1 MKEKGIIR
9 KASKTT
15 KTDRRIESDIDT
27 PLNLGT
33 IDDLQIVDNKAYQQF
48 RTLSQS
54 IWITDKRYYRSQYD
68 KHLTIDLCCKTS
80 KLDLAIKPLPIE
92 EQRYIKAIHVI
103 ITDAYFQLTTLK
115 KKALGTMGL
124 QQAFE
129 GSRINVD
136 DLLLI
141 EHRKADMLAMFA
153 RMFSTDE
160 VHKTCI
166 QEWGIDVTLTSIEL
180 FRGRNLDKIIELQK
194 EYQLSYSDIRLGYKK
209 SRLEEYMWLYNNFKQ
224 KYEEFQRKEDADMM
238 LKCLEAVKREVEGDL
253 IRIEG
258 DLQVNIEHTLNIHV
272 QREVY
277 KKLPINEMIITRV
290 AAKVGVNPL
299 LMLYRLQQ
307 SYYSSFSGFGKQ
319 LDNES
324 EALPIYPSAQVYDLD
339 KLNSLNA
346 NRLINEK
353 EKTETFDKFMKIGE
367 GEKDKARSLKDIIK
381 DKVAQRQK
389 DLDQGIINSEK

>member
-1 MKEKGIIR
+1 MKEKEVIQ
-9 KASKTT
+9 KQSKKT
-15 KTDRRIESDIDT
+15 KETRVESNIET

-48 RTLSQS
+48 KALSQS
-54 IWITDKRYYRSQYD
+54 KWITDKRYYRSQHD
-68 KHLTIDLCCKTS
+68 RHLTIDLCCKRV
-80 KLDLAIKPLPIE
+80 KLELAIKPLPE
-92 EQRYIKAIHVI
+92 QEQRYIRSLYII
-103 ITDAYFQLTTLK
+103 ITDAYYQLTMLK
-115 KKALGTMGL
+115 KKALGDMGL
-124 QQAFE
+124 HKGFE
-129 GSRINVD
+129 GSSIAID

-141 EHRKADMLAMFA
+141 EHRKADMMAMFA
-153 RMFSTDE
+153 RMYSCDE
-160 VHKTCI
+160 VHKICV
-166 QEWGIDVTLTSIEL
+166 QDWGIDITISAIEL

-194 EYQLSYSDIRLGYKK
+194 EYQMSYSDIRLGYKK

-307 SYYSSFSGFGKQ
+307 SYYSSFSGFGKT
-319 LDNES
+319 LNS
-324 EALPIYPSAQVYDLD
+324 EDEMLPIYPSAQVYDLD

-353 EKTETFDKFMKIGE
+353 DKTDTFENFMKIGDA
-367 GEKDKARSLKDIIK
+367 EKVKAKTLSEIIK
-381 DKVAQRQK
+381 EKIKKRQE
-389 DLDQGIINSEK
+389 DLDKGIIDVDR